1 MAAPKLKYTIGNSA
15 STTATTGI
23 TNTDTTVSLTSD
35 TNFQAKS
42 GEGQI
47 LMDEGNATE
56 EQAYSTGLSG
66 AALAIPLAN
75 RGLEGGSAQ
84 AHTGNFSIRGILSA
98 GMWNDLIDTLLNGF
112 VQSSG
117 AVDTTKIVTPT
128 GTQTLTNKTLTAPAM
143 TTPSVTSGDVN
154 LATGLNI
161 QVNSAD
167 PKRGMYIP
175 ASALF
180 PATTNGCA
188 AHAQGETTTN
198 KINYKYLA
206 FDASTEEYAWIHL
219 PTPDNWDL
227 STVTITFHW
236 TFASSSGDVI
246 WGAAG
251 LCRSNDDALDTAL
264 GTAQTVTDTALTAGD
279 EHTTSATSAI
289 TIGGTPAKG
298 DKLYLRVYRDADAG
312 GDTLGAD
319 AYLMGITVKY
329 GIGQYDDQ

>member
-1 MAAPKLKYTIGNSA
+1 MATLLDVPQNF
-15 STTATTGI
+15 STTLNVGGGIDDSQTSGIVLTSVSGLPTTGGMLCFDWASPLDI
-23 TNTDTTVSLTSD
+23 ATAEYIEYGGISGNTLT
-35 TNFQAKS
+35 
-42 GEGQI
+42 GVVRGQ
-47 LMDEGNATE
+47 E
-56 EQAYSTGLSG
+56 GLS
-66 AALAIPLAN
+66 AK
-75 RGLEGGSAQ
+75 
-84 AHTGNFSIRGILSA
+84 AHTNQCTIVGILSKA
-98 GMWNDLIDTLLNGF
+98 HINRINDKLD
-112 VQSSG
+112 
-117 AVDTTKIVTPT
+117 
-128 GTQTLTNKTLTAPAM
+128 GTD
-143 TTPSVTSGDVN
+143 TSGITVADFHATTN
-154 LATGLNI
+154 DPSIATGLNI
-161 QVNSAD
+161 QVNDAD
-167 PKRGMYIP
+167 PKRGFYIP
-175 ASALF
+175 ATALF